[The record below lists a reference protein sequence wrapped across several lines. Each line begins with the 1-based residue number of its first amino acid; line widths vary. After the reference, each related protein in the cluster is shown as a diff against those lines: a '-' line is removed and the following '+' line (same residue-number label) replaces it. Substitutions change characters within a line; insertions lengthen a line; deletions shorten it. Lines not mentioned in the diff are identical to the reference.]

1 MELDNKYT
9 DALAYISN
17 QIVSSRNS
25 VARKINSG
33 MIEMY
38 WKIGEHISTT
48 KLIEGYG
55 KGVVERLSID
65 LKTEFPDMG
74 LSPRNLWNMRMFYE
88 RYKDAEQKLLRSVAE
103 LGWGQNLLIMNK
115 TKDNNEALHYAQKCI
130 KLSLTRDMLLNYI
143 KADDYSVAKQLP
155 KSHNFEAA
163 LPENL
168 AAQANEMIKSKYNL
182 GFLGVAE
189 KIHELNFEKKL
200 VEKIKHF
207 ILELG
212 KGFSYIGNQYRLEYN
227 QKEYFIDLLFFN
239 RHLRSLVAIDLKM
252 GEFKP
257 EYAGKMNAYLN
268 ILDRQEKTEDENNSI
283 GIILCANKDHVDVE
297 IALHGIN
304 KPIGVAEYQLQLPE
318 KELKELIKKEL
329 AAQTYKNELNTKI

>member
-1 MELDNKYT
+1 MDLDNKYIDVVHDLSQKIR
-9 DALAYISN
+9 DAKYVAIRKANNTLMELYFSIGEYISS
-17 QIVSSRNS
+17 Q
-25 VARKINSG
+25 
-33 MIEMY
+33 
-38 WKIGEHISTT
+38 
-48 KLIEGYG
+48 KLVEGYG

-65 LKTEFPDMG
+65 LKQEFPDMG
-74 LSPRNLWNMRMFYE
+74 LSPRNIWNMKMFYE
-88 RYKDAEQKLLRSVAE
+88 RYKASDQKLLRSVAE

-115 TKDNNEALHYAQKCI
+115 TKDNEEALHYAQKSI
-130 KLSLTRDMLLNYI
+130 ALSLTRDMLLNYI
-143 KADDYSVAKQLP
+143 KADDYAVSKALP

-163 LPENL
+163 LPENI
-168 AAQANEMIKSKYNL
+168 AAQADEIIKSKYNL

-200 VEKIKHF
+200 VEKIKLF

-227 QKEYFIDLLFFN
+227 EKEYVIDMLFFN

-268 ILDRQEKTEDENNSI
+268 ILDRQVKTEDENPSI
-283 GIILCANKDHVDVE
+283 GIILCASKDHVDVE

-304 KPIGVAEYQLQLPE
+304 KPIGVAEYQLQLPA
-318 KELKELIKKEL
+318 KELKEMIQREI
-329 AAQTYKNELNTKI
+329 ANDNNENEEQQ

>member
-1 MELDNKYT
+1 MELDNKYINT
-9 DALAYISN
+9 VAYISN
-17 QIVSSRNS
+17 EIKTSQYNIV
-25 VARKINSG
+25 RKANKA

-38 WKIGEHISTT
+38 WRIGEHISTT

-55 KGVVERLSID
+55 KGVVDRLSVD
-65 LKTEFPDMG
+65 LKLIFPNMG
-74 LSPRNLWNMRMFYE
+74 LSPRNLWDMKKFYE
-88 RYKDAEQKLLRSVAE
+88 RYKDSDQKLRHAVAE
-103 LGWGQNLLIMNK
+103 LGWGHNLLIMSK
-115 TKDNNEALHYAQKCI
+115 TNSSEEALHYAQKSI
-130 KLSLTRDMLLNYI
+130 ALSLTRDMLLNYI
-143 KADDYSVAKQLP
+143 KADDYAVSKSLP

-163 LPENL
+163 LPENI
-168 AAQANEMIKSKYNL
+168 AAQAEEIIKSKYNL

-200 VEKIKHF
+200 VEKIKLF

-227 QKEYFIDLLFFN
+227 KKEYVIDMLFFN

-268 ILDRQEKTEDENNSI
+268 ILDRQERTEDENPSI
-283 GIILCANKDHVDVE
+283 GIILCATKDHVDVE

-304 KPIGVAEYQLQLPE
+304 KPIGVAEYQLQLPA
-318 KELKELIKKEL
+318 KELKEMIQREL
-329 AAQTYKNELNTKI
+329 ANENNVIEDQQ

>member
-1 MELDNKYT
+1 MEIDKKYT
-9 DALAYISN
+9 DAVVYIGN
-17 QIVSSRNS
+17 EIRSSRYK
-25 VARKINSG
+25 VARKINRG
-33 MIEMY
+33 MIELY
-38 WKIGEHISTT
+38 WKIGEYISTT
-48 KLIEGYG
+48 KLVEGYG
-55 KGVVERLSID
+55 NGVVERLSVD
-65 LKTEFPDMG
+65 LKIEFPKVDIG
-74 LSPRNLWNMRMFYE
+74 LSPRNLWNMKKFFE
-88 RYKDAEQKLLRSVAE
+88 RYRDANEKLQRCVAE
-103 LGWGQNLLIMNK
+103 LPWRHNMLIISK
-115 TKDNNEALHYAQKCI
+115 TNSDEEALHYALKTI
-130 KLSLTRDMLLNYI
+130 ELSLTNDMLLNYI
-143 KADDYSVAKQLP
+143 KADDYAVSKSLP

-163 LPENL
+163 LPENI
-168 AAQANEMIKSKYNL
+168 AAQADEMIKSKYNL
-182 GFLGVAE
+182 GFLGVSE

-227 QKEYFIDLLFFN
+227 NKEYVIDMLFFN

-268 ILDRQEKTEDENNSI
+268 ILDRQERAADENPSI
-283 GIILCANKDHVDVE
+283 GIILCANKDNVDVE

-318 KELKELIKKEL
+318 KELKEMIQREL
-329 AAQTYKNELNTKI
+329 ANEN